1 VVIILE
7 DLVFFLFFICIVTV
21 ISDNLLDCCLLSL
34 ITLGYI
40 DDVELLPT
48 STEICKQIIDRDI
61 SEFKLDILNRE
72 SGIQSFDAF
81 LGFENRDNVVIIL
94 GLSRCWHISRWTIDY
109 WGLDIGDV
117 SYLNFIRKVSLPLIL
132 IVRFLILEIFKNLAS
147 CEDKIPVI
155 LTG

>member
-1 VVIILE
+1 MVIILE

-21 ISDNLLDCCLLSL
+21 ICHNLLDCCLLSL

-72 SGIQSFDAF
+72 SCIQSFDAL

-94 GLSRCWHISRWTIDY
+94 GLSQSWHWHNPGGTIVY
-109 WGLDIGDV
+109 WRLDIGEVNYFD
-117 SYLNFIRKVSLPLIL
+117 
-132 IVRFLILEIFKNLAS
+132 
-147 CEDKIPVI
+147 
-155 LTG
+155 